1 MAGRCAA
8 RCCLSPS
15 FVIRGLVGLGGAV
28 EVHERWISPKEPHL
42 SHLGRDTGWVLWG
55 SGPDPG
61 GVGLILGTA
70 A

>member
-15 FVIRGLVGLGGAV
+15 SVIRGLVGLGGAV

-42 SHLGRDTGWVLWG
+42 RHLGRDAGRVLWG
-55 SGPDPG
+55 SGPEPW

>member
-1 MAGRCAA
+1 MCQFSLKVIWSP
-8 RCCLSPS
+8 LSK
-15 FVIRGLVGLGGAV
+15 V

-42 SHLGRDTGWVLWG
+42 RHLGRDAGRVLWG
-55 SGPDPG
+55 SGPEPW